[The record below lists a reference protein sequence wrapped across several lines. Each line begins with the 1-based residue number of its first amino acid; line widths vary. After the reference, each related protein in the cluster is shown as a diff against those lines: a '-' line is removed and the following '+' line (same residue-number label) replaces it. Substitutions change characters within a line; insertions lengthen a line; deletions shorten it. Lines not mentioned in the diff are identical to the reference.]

1 MADAQLP
8 LDLDVTLIKAADL
21 GAGLEKLDEDY
32 GLKEVGVR
40 MVECHIRLKQVYF
53 YVIIHYKIE

>member
-1 MADAQLP
+1 MATNELP

-32 GLKEVGVR
+32 GLKEVCV
-40 MVECHIRLKQVYF
+40 F
-53 YVIIHYKIE
+53 IH